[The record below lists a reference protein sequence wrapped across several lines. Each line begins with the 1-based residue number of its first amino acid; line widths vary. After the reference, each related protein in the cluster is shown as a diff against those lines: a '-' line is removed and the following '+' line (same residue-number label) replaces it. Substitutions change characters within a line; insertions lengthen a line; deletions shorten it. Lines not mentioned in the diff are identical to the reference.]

1 MERVNADTWQV
12 RADIYYDTEGWFFNV
27 DFFVDCIG
35 KVNFTVIRNPDSY
48 FEGYS
53 IANVE
58 VVLTGQDAVWK
69 DAYLRYIQNFE
80 WKINSQIDE
89 YVSDYGMDAQAAA
102 DMKARIQYDLIYID
116 DDDIP
121 ELYIGYPVDPVNP
134 DLQGA
139 RIITYYD
146 GQIID
151 SRDEYDWSFCEY
163 IERSGLCY
171 GEVSG
176 FGGFRLEG
184 VYKLEN
190 GKWQLMGLGSMD
202 MFPYFEWNGAEVS
215 SYEEIERNINAIYD
229 RDRSRECG
237 KAMSV
242 FDLIKLIYPDAELT
256 FDNEEYYSAENDSS
270 SETTPS
276 EAASNEIRYFT
287 NNEEFVAALTQE
299 QHDQWE
305 ELVGPN
311 LYSQYGGQ
319 LYFDGF
325 DGVVLRASC
334 FTADITV
341 TYSNNWWTGLVI
353 RTKN

>member
-89 YVSDYGMDAQAAA
+89 YVSDYGMDTQAAA
-102 DMKARIQYDLIYID
+102 DMRAMIQYGLIYID

-121 ELYIGYPVDPVNP
+121 ELYIEYPIDPP
-134 DLQGA
+134 YQEA
-139 RIITYYD
+139 RIITCYD
-146 GQIID
+146 GRLID
-151 SRDEYDWSFCEY
+151 SGDEYEWSSCEY
-163 IERSGLCY
+163 IEGSGLCY
-171 GEVSG
+171 GEFDQMSLY
-176 FGGFRLEG
+176 RSG
-184 VYKLEN
+184 VYKLKN
-190 GKWQLMGLGSMD
+190 GKWQMLGSGSGQGD
-202 MFPYFEWNGAEVS
+202 SFPYFEWNGAEVT

-229 RDRSRECG
+229 MERSGECG
-237 KAMSV
+237 KDMSV

-256 FDNEEYYSAENDSS
+256 FDNQEYYSAENDSS
-270 SETTPS
+270 SETTPG
-276 EAASNEIRYFT
+276 EAASDEIRYFT
-287 NNEEFVAALTQE
+287 NNEDFLAALTQE
-299 QHDQWE
+299 QYDQWE

-319 LYFDGF
+319 LYFEGF

-334 FTADITV
+334 YTADITV

-353 RTKN
+353 QTKN